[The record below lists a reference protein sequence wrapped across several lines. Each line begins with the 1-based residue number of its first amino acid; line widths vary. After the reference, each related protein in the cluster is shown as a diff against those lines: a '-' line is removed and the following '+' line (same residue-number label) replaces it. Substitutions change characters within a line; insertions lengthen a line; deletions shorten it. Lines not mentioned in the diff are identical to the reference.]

1 MKKKIGIIFFSMIL
15 LLTSGCNLLTK
26 QKDTVETE
34 VNFAEGSENVEEMK
48 SIEINYDSEKLEG
61 WGYGFEGIINTKS
74 YKLLPL
80 DHYFTF
86 ELIRS
91 TNIMSA
97 NFKFKSDRNET
108 LSFIVDLEKKV
119 VVEKKI
125 NTEQSRINKISDE
138 EVIDIANSIKRMYE
152 PLTDWK

>member
-1 MKKKIGIIFFSMIL
+1 MVLFFV
-15 LLTSGCNLLTK
+15 SGCNLLTE
-26 QKDTVETE
+26 QENPIETE
-34 VNFAEGSENVEEMK
+34 VDFVESSEDKEELT
-48 SIEINYDSEKLEG
+48 SIEINYDSEKLEE

-97 NFKFKSDRNET
+97 NFKFKSDSNET
-108 LSFIVDLEKKV
+108 ISFIVDLEKSI

-125 NTEQSRINKISDE
+125 NTEQSNIKEISDE
-138 EVIDIANSIKRMYE
+138 EIIDIANSIKRMYE